1 MTMASSSSAQNNG
14 PAKDYAAA
22 LNTMLQHASLE
33 ATPGQIAKT
42 KELGALLPRG
52 TSVYIPYLPGT
63 NLADTIAAAPALIA
77 QGFHPVPHIPARTL
91 TSEAELDDSL
101 GRLASDGVDTV
112 LLIAGDTTPPAGP
125 FPSTLEILETGL
137 LERHGIKRVAVAGH
151 PEGHP
156 NADRTE
162 LDRAMRA
169 KSDYAQRTGI
179 EMWLVTQF
187 IFDTAALLTWEKSLR
202 DKGFDLPIRVG
213 LPGPAKL
220 RTLLNYAMQCG
231 VSASARMLAKRP
243 SSMRLLGRWAPD
255 DMVEAL
261 ARLKAEQGD
270 KTLIQNLHIYPFGGL
285 THASNWL
292 QQLKSNK

>member
-1 MTMASSSSAQNNG
+1 
-14 PAKDYAAA
+14 
-22 LNTMLQHASLE
+22 MLQNASLE
-33 ATPGQIAKT
+33 ATPGQIAKNRD
-42 KELGALLPRG
+42 LGTLLPPG

-91 TSEAELDDSL
+91 VSEAELDDSL
-101 GRLASDGVDTV
+101 GKLASDGVDTV

-156 NADRTE
+156 NADRDE

-169 KSDYAQRTGI
+169 KSDYAQKTGI

-187 IFDTAALLTWEKSLR
+187 IFDTDALLGWEQSLR

-255 DMVEAL
+255 DMVHAL

-270 KTLIQNLHIYPFGGL
+270 TSLIQDLHIYPFGGL
-285 THASNWL
+285 THAADWL
-292 QQLKSNK
+292 QQLKPDQ